1 LVSKLEILQRF
12 YQIYLDYESDYFTYQ
27 GKQYYLC
34 QINNFTNYY
43 ESYIHA
49 LNLIGFQVVYNCFNR
64 PVSMNH
70 ILYTYQN
77 EQYNLERFI
86 IQSLIPLNQKI
97 NILKVK
103 ESWCKILD
111 EAKNK
116 IGNHASRINHF
127 EHFIVLSYYYQG
139 LGECAISILNQ
150 IKEKELLSGIEHF
163 IFEDRYETLCAPGNL
178 VIASRIKDLSAA
190 YKNQLITINQLE
202 EYINYIRLSND
213 ELIYLYARLLFPDI
227 FFKNVIKED
236 CNDSLMKKKLLN
248 IYQNIDNEKRIIK
261 DAYQMLYNYVNI
273 PYIPWL

>member
-1 LVSKLEILQRF
+1 
-12 YQIYLDYESDYFTYQ
+12 
-27 GKQYYLC
+27 
-34 QINNFTNYY
+34 
-43 ESYIHA
+43 
-49 LNLIGFQVVYNCFNR
+49 
-64 PVSMNH
+64 MNH

-163 IFEDRYETLCAPGNL
+163 IFEDSYGILCAPGNL

-213 ELIYLYARLLFPDI
+213 ELIYLYDHPEIRQQMGEQGCDFVRKKYEITYCFNKIDRLYRDY
-227 FFKNVIKED
+227 
-236 CNDSLMKKKLLN
+236 LN
-248 IYQNIDNEKRIIK
+248 S
-261 DAYQMLYNYVNI
+261 
-273 PYIPWL
+273 